1 MIGKREKKGSRGR
14 KEESKGGRGEE
25 KMEKKPDKRKS
36 KVKRGK
42 SQQKK
47 GKSVV
52 NNEENST
59 KIEDDED
66 SAICPMC
73 GFVYSDEG
81 DWVCC
86 DSCEA

>member
-1 MIGKREKKGSRGR
+1 M
-14 KEESKGGRGEE
+14 
-25 KMEKKPDKRKS
+25 
-36 KVKRGK
+36 
-42 SQQKK
+42 
-47 GKSVV
+47 V

-81 DWVCC
+81 DVCVCC